1 MKCERKVRRIGA
13 ARGRLPFVAALVLFA
28 FTGVTPA
35 AFAELGGMPTL
46 GGAAPQTSAPAAS
59 RAKEVA
65 HATDST
71 AGAATSS
78 AFAWSS
84 RETTLANGT
93 VEREY
98 VGADGLVFAVAW
110 RGPRRPELST
120 LLGAG
125 YATQMAQSARL
136 MRKAGLGS
144 HSVTSLAG
152 GTFAARAIVRQ
163 RYSAGIAWLPQK
175 LPAGVKPDALGIV
188 SGT

>member
-1 MKCERKVRRIGA
+1 MSA
-13 ARGRLPFVAALVLFA
+13 AAVAGVALLGLA
-28 FTGVTPA
+28 GMTPA

-46 GGAAPQTSAPAAS
+46 SAAAPQTAAQSAF
-59 RAKEVA
+59 RAREVA
-65 HATDST
+65 NATDNT
-71 AGAATSS
+71 AGGAANASS
-78 AFAWSS
+78 SSVWST
-84 RETTLANGT
+84 RETTLADGT

-152 GTFAARAIVRQ
+152 GDFAARAIVRQ

-175 LPAGVKPDALGIV
+175 LPAGMKPDALGIV